1 MQGKKTVFGR
11 IRALAASAYFPFI
24 ILFLL
29 SLALHLLTNMYASD
43 DRAVRAIE
51 YGPFFQFMVHR
62 YISWSTRIFVDA
74 IFLTLLKL
82 PPILWRV
89 LDTSVF
95 TAFAWAVS
103 YLVSDGK
110 NARVN
115 WLVALFFLLYPFT
128 DMVSAGWITTTCV
141 YLWSCAAI
149 AFALVPIKRLLAHPE
164 QRLPARYA
172 ALGVLAALLA
182 GSQEQACC
190 TFLAIAALLLIYAIA
205 TKRFRPLLAVETG
218 LAACM
223 LVVHLSSPA
232 LGIREIEEAVVWFP
246 DFAALPFFNKLELG
260 FTSTMF
266 QYVVFPNLVFAGF
279 AALLFWRM
287 IQKKRAPAYIVL
299 AALPLLLTLVYGFGL
314 FAPAM
319 QKAFPTLYAVGSS
332 MTKYGTNPVWG
343 DWDSFLPLL
352 TMLIAAACVAVC
364 LYQAFDEKRTALLC
378 LYALCAGAAA
388 RVVLGFSPTV
398 WGSGAR
404 TFVIL
409 YFVFIFLAA
418 RIGAEMEKEG
428 RAFLRNALPAL
439 ALLAA
444 MQYVE
449 TLVQVNAIGQ

>member
-1 MQGKKTVFGR
+1 MQGKKTIVDR
-11 IRALAASAYFPFI
+11 ARALFASAYFPFI

-29 SLALHLLTNMYASD
+29 SLILHLLTNMYASD
-43 DRAVRAIE
+43 DRTVRAIE
-51 YGPFFQFMVHR
+51 YGPFFQFMARR

-89 LDTSVF
+89 LDTAVF

-103 YLVSDGK
+103 HLVSDGRS
-110 NARVN
+110 ARVN
-115 WLVALFFLLYPFT
+115 RLVMLFFLLYPFT

-149 AFALVPIKRLLAHPE
+149 AFALLPVKRLLANPE
-164 QRLPARYA
+164 QRLPARYVV
-172 ALGVLAALLA
+172 LGVLSALLA

-190 TFLAIAALLLIYAIA
+190 TFLAISGLLLIYSIA
-205 TKRFRPLLAVETG
+205 AKRFRPLLAVETA

-232 LGIREIEEAVVWFP
+232 LGIREVEEAVVWFP
-246 DFAALPFFNKLELG
+246 DFAALSFPNKLELG

-279 AALLFWRM
+279 SALLFWRM
-287 IQKKRAPAYIVL
+287 IQKKRPPVYAAL
-299 AALPLLLTLVYGFGL
+299 AALPLLMVLVYGFGF

-332 MTKYGTNPVWG
+332 MTKYGTNPVFG

-352 TMLIAAACVAVC
+352 TMLTAAVCVAVC

-378 LYALCAGAAA
+378 VYALCAGAAA

-398 WGSGAR
+398 WASGER

-428 RAFLRNALPAL
+428 RSSLRNALPAL
-439 ALLAA
+439 AVLAA
-444 MQYVE
+444 MQYIE
-449 TLVQVNAIGQ
+449 TLVRVNAIGQ